1 MKIKEV
7 VLSTEQKLHKL
18 LHKKKR
24 PFPSDCTVLAEGQF
38 SFRSAWASEWCTVT
52 VHETIMWNKQ
62 KGRKGLEKM
71 VQGLFLFAFC
81 MYRFLNCTF
90 STNKM
95 CILCTQVITNV
106 HWGKEE
112 ERTAWDHTVYK

>member
-38 SFRSAWASEWCTVT
+38 SFRRAWASEWCTVT

-71 VQGLFLFAFC
+71 VQGLFLFAQHC
-81 MYRFLNCTF
+81 CCIKKMLILHCCDMIGEVKRYLRKWKKEIRFLIIQYF
-90 STNKM
+90 
-95 CILCTQVITNV
+95 LNV
-106 HWGKEE
+106 L
-112 ERTAWDHTVYK
+112 